1 MIIPLREHIIAQH
14 IIFAAGE
21 CIIKKHPLC
30 HLRERH
36 RGCLFVSD
44 DLTLCGERA

>member
-21 CIIKKHPLC
+21 CIIKNTPC
-30 HLRERH
+30 AIYGNGTGGVVCIRCSLRS
-36 RGCLFVSD
+36 G
-44 DLTLCGERA
+44 TGA